1 MPVVEIYTTQVCP
14 YCVRAK
20 DLLKRK
26 GVIPAEYRVDDDDQ
40 KRDEMLQRS
49 GGRRTVPQIF
59 INGQHVGGC
68 DDLYAMDSTGE
79 IDRMLKNDSS
89 DSPSPA

>member
-1 MPVVEIYTTQVCP
+1 MANVEIYTTQVCP

-26 GVIPAEYRVDDDDQ
+26 GVTPTEIRVDTDDA
-40 KRDEMLQRS
+40 KRDEMLARS

-59 INGQHVGGC
+59 IDGVHVGGS
-68 DDLYAMDSTGE
+68 DDLYALDSQGKL
-79 IDRMLKNDSS
+79 DGMLKNG
-89 DSPSPA
+89 